1 MGGPVV
7 TLGLSPTHR
16 GYSLIDT
23 LSNETLRFVLL
34 LADVKLLEEFLRFFK
49 ICPVDPYDERILS
62 F

>member
-1 MGGPVV
+1 MV

-23 LSNETLRFVLL
+23 LSNETLRFVL
-34 LADVKLLEEFLRFFK
+34 KLLEEFLRFFK